1 VREKNYLTYDLVVTT
16 TTSSL

>member
-1 VREKNYLTYDLVVTT
+1 VRGKNYLTYDLVVTT